1 VSSSVAS
8 ELSHRLAQNAEAVC
22 RYYLSN
28 GRRHGRYW
36 IVGDARN
43 TPGRSLFVR
52 LTGPESGKGAAGHWT
67 DAALGDYGDLLD
79 IIRESTCL
87 HDFSDV
93 LDEARRFL
101 SLSRDEPRQKQSF
114 PSRCPA
120 YYSPDSARRLFAM
133 SRPITGTLAERYL
146 HHRGISTSRDLE
158 SLRFHPRCY
167 YRSGQGSTRETWPA
181 MIAAVTDLEG
191 KITGV
196 HRTWLDR
203 SGRSKAPIA
212 SPRRAMGELLGNGVH
227 FSAPLDVMAAGEGI
241 ETVLSARCLLPS
253 MPMIAALSS
262 AHLAR
267 ILFPRTLRRLYV
279 LRDNDAAG
287 ESATATLIDRAS
299 VESFEVIPLIP
310 RYCDVNDDLCSIG
323 VSGLHASLRSQLAPQ
338 DVDRFMRR
346 SRLGNGCGRLFS
358 VAPSGTS

>member
-1 VSSSVAS
+1 VSRSVAS
-8 ELSHRLAQNAEAVC
+8 DLARRLAQDAEAVC

-52 LTGPESGKGAAGHWT
+52 LTGPESGKGAAGKWT
-67 DAALGDYGDLLD
+67 DASTNEFGDLLD
-79 IIRESTCL
+79 IIRESASV

-101 SLSRDEPRQKQSF
+101 NLPRAEPRPKQRLDRRER
-114 PSRCPA
+114 PTG
-120 YYSPDSARRLFAM
+120 SPESARRLFAM
-133 SRPITGTLAERYL
+133 SRPIAGTLAERYL
-146 HHRGISTSRDLE
+146 HHRGIATPQDHQ

-167 YRSGQGSTRETWPA
+167 YRSGDGSAHEAWPA

-203 SGRSKAPIA
+203 RARGKAPIV
-212 SPRRAMGELLGNGVH
+212 SPRRAMGELLGNGVR
-227 FSAPLDVMAAGEGI
+227 FGAPLDVMAAGEGI
-241 ETVLSARCLLPS
+241 ETVLSVRCLLPS

-262 AHLAR
+262 AHLAA
-267 ILFPRTLRRLYV
+267 IHFPETLRRLYV
-279 LRDNDAAG
+279 LLDNDSAG
-287 ESATATLIDRAS
+287 ERASATLIDRATA
-299 VESFEVIPLIP
+299 EGIEAIALTPGFG
-310 RYCDVNDDLCSIG
+310 DFNDDLRRIG
-323 VSGLHASLRSQLAPQ
+323 AHGLQAALRGQLAPR
-338 DVDRFMRR
+338 DVDRFM
-346 SRLGNGCGRLFS
+346 SLS
-358 VAPSGTS
+358 P

>member
-1 VSSSVAS
+1 MSSSVAS
-8 ELSHRLAQNAEAVC
+8 ELSRRLAQDAEAVC

-52 LTGPESGKGAAGHWT
+52 LTGPESGKGAAGNWT
-67 DAALGDYGDLLD
+67 DASTNEFGDLLD
-79 IIRESTCL
+79 IIRESARL

-101 SLSRDEPRQKQSF
+101 SLPRADPRPQQRLDRRQR
-114 PSRCPA
+114 PTGAPE
-120 YYSPDSARRLFAM
+120 SARRLFAM
-133 SRPITGTLAERYL
+133 SQPIAGTLAERYL
-146 HHRGISTSRDLE
+146 HDREILTLQDLQ

-167 YRSGQGSTRETWPA
+167 YRSGDGAARETWPA

-212 SPRRAMGELLGNGVH
+212 SPRRAMGELLGHGVR
-227 FSAPLDVMAAGEGI
+227 FGAPFHVMAVGEGI
-241 ETVLSARCLLPS
+241 ETVLSVRCLLPR

-262 AHLAR
+262 AHLAA
-267 ILFPRTLRRLYV
+267 IHFPESLRRLYV
-279 LRDNDAAG
+279 LRDNDPAG
-287 ESATATLIDRAS
+287 ERAS
-299 VESFEVIPLIP
+299 VTLLDRATAAGIEAVVLTSELGDF
-310 RYCDVNDDLCSIG
+310 NDDLRRLCMARLQAAI
-323 VSGLHASLRSQLAPQ
+323 RDQLAPQ
-338 DVDRFMRR
+338 DISRFMRPPR
-346 SRLGNGCGRLFS
+346 
-358 VAPSGTS
+358 

>member
-1 VSSSVAS
+1 MAGPFFLSEVFSMSSSVAS
-8 ELSHRLAQNAEAVC
+8 ELSRRLAQDAEAVC

-52 LTGPESGKGAAGHWT
+52 LTGPESGKGAVGHWT

-79 IIRESTCL
+79 IIRESVGL

-101 SLSRDEPRQKQSF
+101 SLPRAEPRPKQRLDRRQR
-114 PSRCPA
+114 PTG
-120 YYSPDSARRLFAM
+120 SPELARRLFAL
-133 SRPITGTLAERYL
+133 SRPIGGTLAERYL
-146 HHRGISTSRDLE
+146 HDRGIATPRNLD

-167 YRSGQGSTRETWPA
+167 YRSGDGSARETWPA

-196 HRTWLDR
+196 HRTWLDK
-203 SGRSKAPIA
+203 SGRGKAPIA
-212 SPRRAMGELLGNGVH
+212 CPRRSMGILLGNGVR
-227 FSAPLDVMAAGEGI
+227 FGAPLDVIAAGEGI
-241 ETVLSARCLLPS
+241 ETVLSVRCLLPS

-262 AHLAR
+262 AHLAA
-267 ILFPRTLRRLYV
+267 ILFPETLRRLYV
-279 LRDNDAAG
+279 LRDDDIAG
-287 ESATATLIDRAS
+287 ERASATLINRATA
-299 VESFEVIPLIP
+299 EGIEAIALTPGHGDF
-310 RYCDVNDDLCSIG
+310 NDDLRRLG
-323 VSGLHASLRSQLAPQ
+323 AQGLQATLRGQLAPQ
-338 DVDRFMRR
+338 DVDRFMKF
-346 SRLGNGCGRLFS
+346 SR
-358 VAPSGTS
+358 

>member
-1 VSSSVAS
+1 MSSSAAS
-8 ELSHRLAQNAEAVC
+8 ELSRRLAQDAEAVC

-52 LTGPESGKGAAGHWT
+52 LTGPESGKGAAGNWT
-67 DAALGDYGDLLD
+67 DAALAEYGDLLD
-79 IIRESTCL
+79 IIRESACL
-87 HDFSDV
+87 HDFTDV

-101 SLSRDEPRQKQSF
+101 SLPRDEPRPKQTLHG
-114 PSRCPA
+114 RRREKC
-120 YYSPDSARRLFAM
+120 SPGSARRLFNM
-133 SRPITGTLAERYL
+133 SYPITGTLAERYL
-146 HHRGISTSRDLE
+146 HHRGISTPQGLE
-158 SLRFHPRCY
+158 TLRFHPRCY
-167 YRSGQGSTRETWPA
+167 YRSGHGSARETRPA

-203 SGRSKAPIA
+203 SGRGKASIA
-212 SPRRAMGELLGNGVH
+212 SPRRAMGELLGYGVH
-227 FSAPLDVMAAGEGI
+227 FGAPLDVMAAGEGI

-287 ESATATLIDRAS
+287 ERATATLIDRAS
-299 VESFEVIPLIP
+299 AESFEVIPLVP
-310 RYCDVNDDLCSIG
+310 RYCDFNDDLCGIG